1 MFTKSKKKTN
11 LLIAKTNFKLSPDI
25 YCLPCYNLS
34 LLQHATTKV
43 IWEVFSIYSFVCA
56 FLRDETEIEQFSFE
70 FKLKELFCEFVSA
83 LRSFQ
88 TVRHMEKIM

>member
-70 FKLKELFCEFVSA
+70 FKLTELFCEFVSA
-83 LRSFQ
+83 LPSFQ